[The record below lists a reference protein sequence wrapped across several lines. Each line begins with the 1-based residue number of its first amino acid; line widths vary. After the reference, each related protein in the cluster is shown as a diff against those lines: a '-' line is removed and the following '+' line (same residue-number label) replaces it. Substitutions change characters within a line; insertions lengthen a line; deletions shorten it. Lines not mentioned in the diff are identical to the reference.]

1 MLSISSNSMGTY
13 FGSERDSWNSKTM
26 IVVMVCGHIIDRDK
40 QGFPTCKDCWKAEN
54 D

>member
-1 MLSISSNSMGTY
+1 MINGPSFNSNDT
-13 FGSERDSWNSKTM
+13 RTM

-40 QGFPTCKDCWKAEN
+40 HGFPTCKDCNN